1 MCHSLISSLED
12 DGTGG
17 HGGKLHPNKVAL
29 SMLVIRNI
37 PGRCHS
43 QNHGGVVGA
52 MPVCM
57 CQGQCQQLKSRDVT
71 AASLALPAKEGWW
84 KLIYI
89 AFLQV

>member
-1 MCHSLISSLED
+1 MGQEVHR
-12 DGTGG
+12 
-17 HGGKLHPNKVAL
+17 GKLYPNKVAF
-29 SMLVIRNI
+29 SMLLIRNT
-37 PGRCHS
+37 PGRCYS
-43 QNHGGVVGA
+43 QNHGGIVGA

-57 CQGQCQQLKSRDVT
+57 CQGQSQQLRSRDVT